1 MLERLVKMAR
11 LWRCTIVVKTCDG
24 INRIDKELRQFGR
37 CRRGIEGSVIVGMKN
52 KMSLQNGTK
61 GFSFS
66 GNSEM
71 GMQFTELQPDAFKV
85 KKIFDLLIGGIVYS
99 DLISEVFQ
107 V

>member
-1 MLERLVKMAR
+1 
-11 LWRCTIVVKTCDG
+11 
-24 INRIDKELRQFGR
+24 
-37 CRRGIEGSVIVGMKN
+37 
-52 KMSLQNGTK
+52 MSLQNGTK

-99 DLISEVFQ
+99 DLISEFFQ
-107 V
+107 VWLVPGLYFLSIKLIEYTLAYLEGDAYAQLRIIR